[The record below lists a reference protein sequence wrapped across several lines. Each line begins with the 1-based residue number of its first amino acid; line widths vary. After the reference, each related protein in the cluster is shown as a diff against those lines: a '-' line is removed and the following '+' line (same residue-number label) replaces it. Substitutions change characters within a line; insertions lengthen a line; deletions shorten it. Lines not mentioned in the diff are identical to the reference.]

1 MIFEHVKFKR
11 VISIE
16 NRRFSNVLHV
26 YCFSVT
32 KGEINFHKAAKEN
45 DLESVRKL
53 LSEYHVNVN
62 CKNNVSSQLS
72 SLKDP

>member
-1 MIFEHVKFKR
+1 MFYTYIA
-11 VISIE
+11 
-16 NRRFSNVLHV
+16 
-26 YCFSVT
+26 FSVT

-62 CKNNVSSQLS
+62 CKNNVSSQ
-72 SLKDP
+72 